1 MDKDYEFE
9 FYEDI
14 MECTLK
20 FFNDQ
25 DKILQIICQK
35 IIELMR
41 LLDITEFREF
51 VKNALIIVIALFEDE
66 ESGMIFSKGI
76 DINDLSNQ
84 DKEEVY
90 NLLRLELAN

>member
-1 MDKDYEFE
+1 
-9 FYEDI
+9 